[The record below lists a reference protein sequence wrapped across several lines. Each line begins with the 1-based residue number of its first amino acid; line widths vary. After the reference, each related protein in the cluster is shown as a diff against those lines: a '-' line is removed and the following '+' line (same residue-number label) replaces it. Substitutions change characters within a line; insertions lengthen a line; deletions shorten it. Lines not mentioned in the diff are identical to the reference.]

1 MYNEQIENL
10 IKMALTD
17 SELSEKEKQI
27 LFRKAEAAGIDLDE
41 FEMVLEARLF
51 DKQNS
56 SSQEAPAA
64 ATPPPAPAPVQHTEA
79 PKSNKMGDIKKCP
92 SCGGIVETFSTS
104 CGDCGHSFNNITAV
118 SSAQRLHDQLQEIEK
133 EERNRERTTISSF
146 TSRLTGGAA
155 EQMQADSQ
163 MEERIKKRKASVIS
177 SFPIPNS
184 KEDIL
189 EFLSMAIPEVGN
201 KPNFLMRMTATGTLY
216 KAWVSKA
223 EQIVMKARFSMKEDK
238 KTLEEINHYAK
249 ELGIK

>member
-27 LFRKAEAAGIDLDE
+27 LFKKAEAAGIDLDE

-51 DKQNS
+51 EKQNS
-56 SSQEAPAA
+56 IQQATTTP
-64 ATPPPAPAPVQHTEA
+64 TPPPAPIQHTEA
-79 PKSNKMGDIKKCP
+79 PKSNKMGDVKKCP
-92 SCGGIVETFSTS
+92 SCGGIVESFSTS
-104 CGDCGHSFNNITAV
+104 CGDCGHSFNNIAAV
-118 SSAQRLHDQLQEIEK
+118 SSAQKLHDQLQEIEK
-133 EERNRERTTISSF
+133 EERNRVRATISSF

>member
-10 IKMALTD
+10 IKIALND
-17 SELSEKEKQI
+17 GELSEKEKQI
-27 LFRKAEAAGIDLDE
+27 LFKKAEVEGIDLDE
-41 FEMVLEARLF
+41 FEMVLESRLF
-51 DKQNS
+51 DKQKS
-56 SSQEAPAA
+56 SNQQSP
-64 ATPPPAPAPVQHTEA
+64 TPESIHQTDE
-79 PKSNKMGDIKKCP
+79 PKSNKMGDVKKCP

-104 CGDCGHSFNNITAV
+104 CGDCGHSFNNIAAV
-118 SSAQRLHDQLQEIEK
+118 NSAQKLHDQLQEIEK
-133 EERNRERTTISSF
+133 EERNRVRSTASSF
-146 TSRLTGGAA
+146 TSRITSTAA
-155 EQMQADSQ
+155 YEIQADRQ
-163 MEERIKKRKASVIS
+163 MEERIKTRKASIIS

-189 EFLSMAIPEVGN
+189 EFLSMAIPQAGK

-238 KTLEEINHYAK
+238 KLLEEINFYAK